1 MSKYGHLWMYIDL
14 IFRRTN
20 REKIELSF
28 NQIKDATGFEI
39 DHSFLTY
46 KKELLDYG
54 YKVEKIKLKDK
65 KIIFSKI
72 NNDK

>member
-14 IFRRTN
+14 IFKQTN
-20 REKIELSF
+20 KEKIELSF
-28 NQIKDATGFEI
+28 NQIKDATVFDI

-65 KIIFSKI
+65 IIIFLKI
-72 NNDK
+72 D

>member
-1 MSKYGHLWMYIDL
+1 MSRYKDLWIYIDL
-14 IFRRTN
+14 IFKRTN
-20 REKIELSF
+20 KEKIELSF

-39 DHSFLTY
+39 DHSFLNY

-65 KIIFSKI
+65 IIIFLKI
-72 NNDK
+72 D

>member
-1 MSKYGHLWMYIDL
+1 MSRYKDLGIYIDL
-14 IFRRTN
+14 IFKRTN
-20 REKIELSF
+20 KEKIELSF

-54 YKVEKIKLKDK
+54 YEVEKIKLKDK
-65 KIIFSKI
+65 IIIFSKYRY
-72 NNDK
+72 

>member
-1 MSKYGHLWMYIDL
+1 MSKYQHLWMYIDL
-14 IFRRTN
+14 IFKRYN
-20 REKIELSF
+20 KEKIELSF
-28 NQIKDATGFEI
+28 NQIKDVAGIEI

-65 KIIFSKI
+65 KIIFSKLD
-72 NNDK
+72 NN

>member
-1 MSKYGHLWMYIDL
+1 MSKYGHLWAYIDL
-14 IFRRTN
+14 IFKKN
-20 REKIELSF
+20 NKEKIELSF
-28 NQIKDATGFEI
+28 KQIKDATGFEI

-65 KIIFSKI
+65 IIIFSKI
-72 NNDK
+72 

>member
-1 MSKYGHLWMYIDL
+1 MSRYKDLWIYIDL
-14 IFRRTN
+14 IFKRYN
-20 REKIELSF
+20 KEKIELSF
-28 NQIKDATGFEI
+28 NQIKDATGFDI

-65 KIIFSKI
+65 IIIFLKI
-72 NNDK
+72 D

>member
-28 NQIKDATGFEI
+28 NQIKDATGFEL
-39 DHSFLTY
+39 DHSFLIY